1 MRVALANATKL
12 RISAFS
18 VNLMEIVM
26 IITLVK
32 IILVSSTRSMMVK
45 NAPLVASVSPGF
57 VKEAYAEMT
66 RRMVRYAIRSST
78 VNL

>member
-45 NAPLVASVSPGF
+45 NAP
-57 VKEAYAEMT
+57 
-66 RRMVRYAIRSST
+66 
-78 VNL
+78 